1 MLGWEDKEVWKRE
14 REEMQRKVRI
24 DWEDKVVW
32 QREREEMQ
40 RQVNRPQEEVLDKA
54 VWQREREEMQLQ
66 LNRLR
71 EEVLDKAVWQIER
84 EAMQRQVS
92 RLQEEA
98 LAKGQEEALAKRK
111 RQEEALNRLQDE
123 ALAAESAQL
132 GVQCVV
138 AAQKPAGDGKKEWHS
153 KVAAKIKKRPTG
165 PGIPLPRTRINSQVC
180 FGSEGFE
187 HIHGSGVH

>member
-1 MLGWEDKEVWKRE
+1 MEILCR
-14 REEMQRKVRI
+14 
-24 DWEDKVVW
+24 
-32 QREREEMQ
+32 
-40 RQVNRPQEEVLDKA
+40 VNRPQ
-54 VWQREREEMQLQ
+54 
-66 LNRLR
+66 

-84 EAMQRQVS
+84 EAMQRQVN

-98 LAKGQEEALAKRK
+98 RANGQGEALAKRK

-132 GVQCVV
+132 GVQCDV
-138 AAQKPAGDGKKEWHS
+138 AAQKPAGGGKKEWHS